1 MFDSEETIKTWVNAR
16 GLEAY
21 DGDVVSDVVATIHGW
36 NEARKRQSTG
46 T

>member
-1 MFDSEETIKTWVNAR
+1 MFHSEETIKTWINAR

-36 NEARKRQSTG
+36 NAARKRHITG